1 MQIPTALEREWSRDG
16 AWLAELP
23 QRVHECAEQ
32 WQLDL
37 EKPFATP
44 RSLVVP
50 AGERVLKLNAPS
62 HFEADHEANAL
73 ECWVGNGAV
82 RLLAR
87 DDGRRA
93 FLMERC
99 RPGTKLSELHVDQA
113 LVVADLLPRLWVE
126 PGPGC
131 PFRLIADEAERWVEN
146 VPSAYERSGRPY
158 ERPLLQAALD
168 VYRTCDRS
176 ARTLV
181 NQDLHGENVLAAER
195 EPFLVIDPKPAIG
208 EREVTAVGLLR
219 NAAWQG
225 GAPEVRRWLSVLGE
239 LGLDAERARGWGI
252 AHALAWGHDG
262 EGRWSARAV
271 EAARAIAAA

>member
-1 MQIPTALEREWSRDG
+1 VQIPAALEREWSRDS

-23 QRVHECAEQ
+23 HHVQECAEQ
-32 WQLDL
+32 WELDL
-37 EKPFATP
+37 EEPFATP

-62 HFEADHEANAL
+62 HFEADHEAAAL
-73 ECWVGNGAV
+73 ECWAGNGAV

-99 RPGTKLSELHVDQA
+99 RPGTKLTELHVDQP
-113 LVVADLLPRLWVE
+113 LVVADLLPRLWLE
-126 PGPGC
+126 PGPNR
-131 PFRLIADEAERWVEN
+131 PFRLIVEEAERWVED
-146 VPSAYERSGRPY
+146 VESAYARAGRPF
-158 ERPLLQAALD
+158 EPPLLQVALD
-168 VYRTCDRS
+168 VFRTCDRS

-195 EPFLVIDPKPAIG
+195 EPFLVIDPKPALG
-208 EREVTAVGLLR
+208 EREVSAVGLLR

-225 GAPEVRRWLSVLGE
+225 GASEVRRWLSVLGE
-239 LGLDAERARGWGI
+239 LGLDAKRARGWGI
-252 AHALAWGHDG
+252 AHALAWGHDPD
-262 EGRWSARAV
+262 GRWSPDAI
-271 EAARAIAAA
+271 EAARCIAAA